1 MTALIKT
8 AKLSG
13 VFLFLLFAASMATPS
28 QGAEFTCV
36 GSFRGSWGDGCSGIA
51 LTGKIELKDA
61 ENLKHFCGSTI
72 SNRVPMCCLCPPAG
86 IPLKA

>member
-1 MTALIKT
+1 LIKT
-8 AKLSG
+8 AKLNG
-13 VFLFLLFAASMATPS
+13 VFLYLLFAASMATPS

-51 LTGKIELKDA
+51 LTGKIELKDV
-61 ENLKHFCGSTI
+61 EKFETFLRQHHIEQGY
-72 SNRVPMCCLCPPAG
+72 LCPPAG